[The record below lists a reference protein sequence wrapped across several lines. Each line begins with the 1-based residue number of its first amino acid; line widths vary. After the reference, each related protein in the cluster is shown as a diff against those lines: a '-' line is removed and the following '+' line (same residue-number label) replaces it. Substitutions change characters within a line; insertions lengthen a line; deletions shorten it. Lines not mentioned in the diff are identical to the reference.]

1 MGIRARKTFKA
12 GPVRMTVSKSG
23 VSTSIGVKGVRVGKM
38 ANGKTRT
45 TVSVPGT
52 GISYV
57 TESKKKEPA
66 ELPLDP
72 STRTPPIWFRFMGV
86 LSVVLAA
93 MLLILALLWW
103 PSLIFAAFFFWL
115 GVKLVKNAKSYSG
128 QSILRDISGADLDD
142 DEKIKKRRPSG
153 KGQRFEAA
161 CYICFVLLLEQ
172 GRAVHGQ
179 LT

>member
-23 VSTSIGVKGVRVGKM
+23 VSTSVGVKGVRVGKM

-57 TESKKKEPA
+57 TESKKKEPE

-72 STRTPPIWFRFMGV
+72 STRKSPLYFKVCGV
-86 LSVVLAA
+86 LLVITAA
-93 MLLILALLWW
+93 MFLFLALLWW
-103 PSLIFAAFFFWL
+103 PSLIAAAFLCWV
-115 GVKLVKNAKSYSG
+115 GVKLVKNAKRYSDL
-128 QSILRDISGADLDD
+128 SVLRDISGADLDD
-142 DEKIKKRRPSG
+142 DE
-153 KGQRFEAA
+153 
-161 CYICFVLLLEQ
+161 
-172 GRAVHGQ
+172 
-179 LT
+179 

>member
-72 STRTPPIWFRFMGV
+72 STRTPPIRRFGNWRKMTRRNVWKLPGRRW
-86 LSVVLAA
+86 
-93 MLLILALLWW
+93 LALR
-103 PSLIFAAFFFWL
+103 
-115 GVKLVKNAKSYSG
+115 KSWTTAPWMKSG
-128 QSILRDISGADLDD
+128 S
-142 DEKIKKRRPSG
+142 
-153 KGQRFEAA
+153 
-161 CYICFVLLLEQ
+161 
-172 GRAVHGQ
+172 
-179 LT
+179 

>member
-1 MGIRARKTFKA
+1 M
-12 GPVRMTVSKSG
+12 
-23 VSTSIGVKGVRVGKM
+23 KGVRVGKM

-93 MLLILALLWW
+93 MLLVLALLWW
-103 PSLIFAAFFFWL
+103 PSLIFSAFFFWL
-115 GVKLVKNAKSYSG
+115 GVKLVKNAKRYSD
-128 QSILRDISGADLDD
+128 QSVLRDISGANLDD
-142 DEKIKKRRPSG
+142 DE
-153 KGQRFEAA
+153 
-161 CYICFVLLLEQ
+161 
-172 GRAVHGQ
+172 
-179 LT
+179 

>member
-23 VSTSIGVKGVRVGKM
+23 VSTSVGVKGVRVGKM

-66 ELPLDP
+66 ELPLDHPPERHP
-72 STRTPPIWFRFMGV
+72 SGSGSWAFC
-86 LSVVLAA
+86 
-93 MLLILALLWW
+93 LW
-103 PSLIFAAFFFWL
+103 FWL
-115 GVKLVKNAKSYSG
+115 L
-128 QSILRDISGADLDD
+128 
-142 DEKIKKRRPSG
+142 
-153 KGQRFEAA
+153 
-161 CYICFVLLLEQ
+161 CF
-172 GRAVHGQ
+172 
-179 LT
+179 

>member
-23 VSTSIGVKGVRVGKM
+23 VSTSIGAKGVRVGKM

-103 PSLIFAAFFFWL
+103 PSLFFAAFFFWL
-115 GVKLVKNAKSYSG
+115 GVKLVKNAKRYSG
-128 QSILRDISGADLDD
+128 QSVLRDISGADLDD
-142 DEKIKKRRPSG
+142 DE
-153 KGQRFEAA
+153 
-161 CYICFVLLLEQ
+161 
-172 GRAVHGQ
+172 
-179 LT
+179 